1 MRSPRQAAVTSRS
14 NRTADCTALSVR
26 WHTNCKQSG
35 QTNPGRER
43 NPMSQS
49 ASATSSAN
57 GLIRALSAADRDRL
71 QRAFRVVPLARGEVI
86 HEAGEPIDAV
96 HFPL

>member
-1 MRSPRQAAVTSRS
+1 
-14 NRTADCTALSVR
+14 
-26 WHTNCKQSG
+26 
-35 QTNPGRER
+35 
-43 NPMSQS
+43 MSQS

-96 HFPL
+96 HFPLDCVVSLLQPLASGSVAELGACRT